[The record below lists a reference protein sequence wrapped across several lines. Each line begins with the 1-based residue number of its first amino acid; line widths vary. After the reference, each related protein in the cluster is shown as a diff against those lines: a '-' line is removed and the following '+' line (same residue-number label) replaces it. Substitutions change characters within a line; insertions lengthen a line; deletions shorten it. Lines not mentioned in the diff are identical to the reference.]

1 MCITTSPA
9 HLKNTVILSLKEKE
23 NRRTLVYMNDAKSKN
38 VDKNM
43 MLIAIP
49 CTDDKTI
56 NLIDLTGQGD
66 DIKKQVHSF
75 KFENPER
82 TWTSKG
88 MTRSRSL
95 SLNIEKIGMYT
106 VYYSK
111 NLNDLNGYCEI
122 PASVKHF
129 YSKYSQNELLYF
141 GFVWE
146 GTESISA
153 QPICINYNAGDNWD
167 LPYFPMLDKHD
178 SDNDEKSLIR
188 TWVNDSGT
196 DYDHYLVYGEI
207 EEQDIIKNVLNF
219 FELGKR
225 KNKLILNGKTYDVN
239 CFNYSNDYPE
249 QLLLN
254 GDYFIDNDKLYRKV
268 FTTADTSIFS

>member
-1 MCITTSPA
+1 MCITVAPA

-43 MLIAIP
+43 MLIAVP

-82 TWTSKG
+82 IWTSKG

-111 NLNDLNGYCEI
+111 NLNDLNEYCEI
-122 PASVKHF
+122 PASVEHF

-146 GTESISA
+146 GNDSISA
-153 QPICINYNAGDNWD
+153 QPIYINYDAGDKWD

-178 SDNDEKSLIR
+178 SDNDEKSLVKA
-188 TWVNDSGT
+188 WLNDYGI

>member
-1 MCITTSPA
+1 MCITVAPA

-43 MLIAIP
+43 MLIAVP

-82 TWTSKG
+82 IWTSKG

-111 NLNDLNGYCEI
+111 NLNDLNEYCEI
-122 PASVKHF
+122 PASVEHF